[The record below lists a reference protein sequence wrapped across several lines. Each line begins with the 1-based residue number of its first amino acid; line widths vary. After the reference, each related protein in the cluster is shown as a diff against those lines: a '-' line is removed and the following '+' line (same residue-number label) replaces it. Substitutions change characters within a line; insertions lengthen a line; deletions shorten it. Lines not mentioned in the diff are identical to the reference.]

1 MKEAHVV
8 AMNSKLSSFDH
19 ERQVSALRR
28 TAGAI
33 RSVLDDDALDDTD
46 RKALNAAVFVVDRLA
61 ATHHRVATIRRDDE
75 DYPSLADAGPND
87 TEPAS
92 GAV

>member
-8 AMNSKLSSFDH
+8 ATSSKLSSFDH

-33 RSVLDDDALDDTD
+33 RAVLDDDALDDTD
-46 RKALNAAVFVVDRLA
+46 LKALSAAIFIIDRLA
-61 ATHHRVATIRRDDE
+61 ATHHRVATIRRDEE
-75 DYPSLADAGPND
+75 DYPSLAAARRSDIGPV
-87 TEPAS
+87 S
-92 GAV
+92 